1 MQLDDVGNLP
11 RCSQIND
18 TYSSALVSS
27 LTTGP
32 RVEEAMYRSIRW
44 LDRCIKFHKSSGRD
58 SIQNLFAIIQGG
70 LSESLRTIC
79 LEEMVKRKD
88 DVPGY
93 AIGGLS
99 GGEEKGEPWTLRRG
113 PI

>member
-11 RCSQIND
+11 RCSKFTS
-18 TYSSALVSS
+18 TYSGPLVSS

-58 SIQNLFAIIQGG
+58 STQNLFAIIQGG
-70 LSESLRTIC
+70 LSDSLRTTC
-79 LEEMVKRKD
+79 VEEMVKRKD

-99 GGEEKGEPWTLRRG
+99 GGEEKGELWALRRG
-113 PI
+113 LI